1 MTGLGNDIFG
11 KSEALVSRSAFS
23 RQEYGVLHHTA
34 FQCAGGDGLRQ
45 LIYTEVVKRPQQ
57 GEAWGFRGLAAK
69 EVRPLDLCE
78 SDAGFLSDV
87 IDLSTEYKHLKK
99 ISLE

>member
-57 GEAWGFRGLAAK
+57 GEA
-69 EVRPLDLCE
+69 
-78 SDAGFLSDV
+78 
-87 IDLSTEYKHLKK
+87 
-99 ISLE
+99 